1 MIRENLIILFYIKRK
16 KLLRNGEAP
25 IFVRITI
32 DEQRAEFGIR
42 KSVDPNQWNNHT
54 RKMDGDSQK
63 AHFLNSH
70 IEKIERQIRSI
81 YELLLLEREDVTPG
95 MIKEKLLGS
104 KKDKHFI
111 LQVFQEHN
119 EQAKKLKGIDFAPDT
134 VQRYETSYM
143 HTKEFIKKVYRRE
156 DMPFSEINHQFI
168 KNYEMYFKVD
178 RGCSHNTTIK
188 YIKNFK
194 KIVRIALANGWLKK
208 DPFSNIKYSLT
219 EVDTVYL
226 DEKELDKM
234 RFKELSNQRIARVK
248 DVFVFCC
255 FTGLAF
261 ADAKSLS
268 WSDIVE
274 RNGKQWI
281 IKRRQKTKQE
291 SMVPLLPAA
300 KAIIEK
306 YENDPELQ
314 VKGLLLP
321 VLSNQKMNN
330 YLKEISTLCG
340 INKEI
345 STHSARH
352 TFATTVTLSNGIS
365 LEAVSKMLGHSSID
379 MTKRYARIREK
390 LIETNMKKIEHL
402 Y

>member
-1 MIRENLIILFYIKRK
+1 MIREDLIILFYIKRN
-16 KLLRNGEAP
+16 KLLQNGEAP

-32 DEQRAEFGIR
+32 DEQRVEFGIR
-42 KSVDPNQWNNHT
+42 KSVDLALWDSRNRRVKGVSKKSIQLNH
-54 RKMDGDSQK
+54 Q
-63 AHFLNSH
+63 
-70 IEKIERQIRSI
+70 IEKIEMQIRSV
-81 YELLLLEREDVTPG
+81 YELLALDGDLVTPI
-95 MIKEKLLGS
+95 MIKEKIVG
-104 KKDKHFI
+104 KAKIKHPI

-119 EQAKKLKGIDFAPDT
+119 LQAKKLEGIDFAPDT
-134 VQRYETSYM
+134 LQRYETSYM

-156 DMPFSEINHQFI
+156 DMTFSEINHQFI
-168 KNYEMYFKVD
+168 KNYEMYFKVE

-208 DPFSNIKYSLT
+208 DPFSNIKYTLT
-219 EVDTVYL
+219 DVDTVYL

-268 WSDIVE
+268 WSDIVD

-314 VKGLLLP
+314 VKALLLP